1 MPKPHATAVIR
12 SILSIAS
19 VEAKVKSFWSK
30 LGERFPKAEFEELGA
45 TIGSN
50 EVYHAHF
57 YAKVLEQLDLND
69 LFKEVLT
76 TPAMKGRIA
85 YMNSALSGRNGTN
98 EEYTKALIFFSLF
111 VENVSLFTQ
120 FMTVSV
126 FNKELNQVMG
136 LAQGIT
142 ATSIEENLH
151 SQVGADLIQN
161 IRKEQPHFFT
171 PELNEEIYSMIRT
184 AIDAELKIIDW
195 IFEEGELSF
204 LPKPVVI
211 EYMYMRTNKGLT
223 MAGFEPLYFDLDE
236 SLLSQ
241 SEWFEI
247 QTKTTIHRD
256 FFTGHNTNYTKNAIS
271 FSEDSLF

>member
-1 MPKPHATAVIR
+1 M
-12 SILSIAS
+12 L
-19 VEAKVKSFWSK
+19 
-30 LGERFPKAEFEELGA
+30 
-45 TIGSN
+45 
-50 EVYHAHF
+50 
-57 YAKVLEQLDLND
+57 
-69 LFKEVLT
+69 
-76 TPAMKGRIA
+76 
-85 YMNSALSGRNGTN
+85 
-98 EEYTKALIFFSLF
+98 
-111 VENVSLFTQ
+111 
-120 FMTVSV
+120 
-126 FNKELNQVMG
+126 
-136 LAQGIT
+136 
-142 ATSIEENLH
+142 EENLH
-151 SQVGADLIQN
+151 AQVGADLIQN

-171 PELNEEIYSMIRT
+171 PELNEEVYSMIRT

-204 LPKPVVI
+204 LPKSVVI

-223 MAGFEPLYFDLDE
+223 MAGFDPLYSDLDE